1 MGMPC
6 GSLWTEE
13 TVDRLI
19 ARDRLNRRRFLHL
32 LGAATGAAMLG
43 RSPSAATALAQD
55 APTPGGTLRVVL
67 PMEPDSLDPHR
78 TPSRYMW
85 MVGLAVY
92 DPLVISDNEANIYP
106 NLAKSWEISPDQ
118 LTYTF
123 TLRDDVTFHDG
134 TPFNAEAVKY
144 NYDRVVDPK
153 TGSLLSNDDIGPYDS
168 TTVVDDH
175 TVQVKMKGVYGP
187 LLRMLSLMEF
197 AIISPTAAEAAGLDN
212 YGRSPVGTGPFKFV
226 EWIPQQSMTFERNT
240 DYQWGSPDI
249 YRTSGPAF
257 LDGVQYQFI
266 TEPQTRLA
274 ALEAGEVDSILNV
287 PELDVERLQ
296 SGGEFSVEKFPA
308 MGHPTAFVLNTM
320 KPPTDDINVRRAINK
335 ALDRDAINMSL
346 FSGEVEPA
354 FGPISP
360 ATFSYWPDV
369 ETINAYDPAE
379 ADRLL
384 QESGWAKEGE
394 FYSKDGQ
401 ALTIEL
407 YTFGTTGEIGEAVQ
421 GQLKKNG
428 IASNVNNLDWS
439 EQKDIAFRGLHNG
452 CLVTF
457 GSPDPRIMKLLY
469 HSENMR
475 ENGWAW
481 SHFMEANPDEQAALD
496 AALDAGEMTTDPAE
510 RQQHYTEAQRI
521 IVENALELSVKNDFQ
536 IVGLAPTVQGWIM
549 DDANYHPRVYNV
561 SLAQE

>member
-1 MGMPC
+1 MELRRR
-6 GSLWTEE
+6 SLWNEDS
-13 TVDRLI
+13 VDRLA
-19 ARDRLNRRRFLHL
+19 ARDGLNRRRFLYL
-32 LGAATGAAMLG
+32 IGAAAGAATLG
-43 RSPSAATALAQD
+43 RSAASASALAQD
-55 APTPGGTLRVVL
+55 APTSGGTLRVVL
-67 PMEPDSLDPHR
+67 PLEPDSLDPHR

-92 DPLVISDNEANIYP
+92 DPLVISDNEATIYP
-106 NLAKSWEISPDQ
+106 NLAKSWEISDDQ

-123 TLRDDVTFHDG
+123 TLRDDVTFQDG

-153 TGSLLSNDDIGPYDS
+153 TGSLLSNDDIGPYES
-168 TTVVDDH
+168 TTVVDDY
-175 TVQVKMKGVYGP
+175 TVQVKMTEPYGP

-197 AIISPTAAEAAGLDN
+197 GMISPTAAEAAGLDN
-212 YGRSPVGTGPFKFV
+212 YGRAPVGTGPFTFV
-226 EWIPQQSMTFERNT
+226 EWVPQQYASFERNP

-249 YRTSGPAF
+249 YRNEGPAF
-257 LDGVQYQFI
+257 LDGIEYRFI

-274 ALEAGEVDSILNV
+274 ALEAGEVDAILNV

-296 SGGEFSVEKFPA
+296 GGGEFAIEKFPA
-308 MGHPTAFVLNTM
+308 MGQPTAFVLNTM

-335 ALDRDAINMSL
+335 ALDREAINQSL
-346 FSGEVEPA
+346 FSGQVQPA

-360 ATFSYWPDV
+360 ATFAYWPDV

-379 ADRLL
+379 ADTLL
-384 QESGWAKEGE
+384 QESGWTKEGE
-394 FYSKDGQ
+394 FYTKDGQ
-401 ALTIEL
+401 PLTIEL
-407 YTFGTTGEIGEAVQ
+407 YTFGTTSDIGEAVQ

-428 IASNVNNLDWS
+428 IASNVNNLDWT

-469 HSENMR
+469 HSMNMR

-481 SHFMEANPDEQAALD
+481 SHFNEADPDAQAALD
-496 AALDAGEMTTDPAE
+496 AALDAGEETTDPAL
-510 RQQHYTEAQRI
+510 RQEHYTEAQRI
-521 IVENALELSVKNDFQ
+521 IAENSLELSVKSDFQ
-536 IVGLAPTVQGWIM
+536 IVGLAPAVQGWIM

-561 SLAQE
+561 SLAAQ

>member
-1 MGMPC
+1 MAFPH
-6 GSLWTEE
+6 GSLWNGS
-13 TVDRLI
+13 TVDRLV
-19 ARDRLNRRRFLHL
+19 ARDCLNRRRLLQL
-32 LGAATGAAMLG
+32 LGGAAGAALLG
-43 RSPSAATALAQD
+43 RSRQGTALAQD
-55 APTPGGTLRVVL
+55 TPTPGGTLRVVL

-92 DPLVISDNEANIYP
+92 DPLVISDNQSTIYP

-153 TGSLLSNDDIGPYDS
+153 TGSLLSNDDIGPYES
-168 TTVVDDH
+168 ATVVDEH
-175 TVQVKMKGVYGP
+175 TVQVKMKEVYGP

-212 YGRSPVGTGPFKFV
+212 YGRTPVGTGPFKFV
-226 EWIPQQSMTFERNT
+226 EWVPQQYASFERNP
-240 DYQWGSPDI
+240 DYQWGAPEI
-249 YRTSGPAF
+249 YRNSGPAF

-266 TEPQTRLA
+266 VEPQTRLA
-274 ALEAGEVDSILNV
+274 ALEAGEVDAILNV

-296 SGGEFSVEKFPA
+296 ESDEFAIEKFPA

-320 KPPTDDINVRRAINK
+320 KPPTDDIVVRQAINK
-335 ALDRDAINMSL
+335 ALDREAINQSL
-346 FSGEVEPA
+346 FSGQVQPA

-360 ATFSYWPDV
+360 ATFAYWPDV
-369 ETINAYDPAE
+369 ETINAYDPAA
-379 ADRLL
+379 ADALL
-384 QESGWAKEGE
+384 QQAGWVREGD
-394 FYSKDGQ
+394 FYTKDGQ
-401 ALTIEL
+401 PLTLEL
-407 YTFGTTGEIGEAVQ
+407 YTFGTTSDIGEAVQ

-469 HSENMR
+469 HSDNMR

-481 SHFMEANPDEQAALD
+481 SHFKEANPDLQAALD
-496 AALDAGEMTTDPAE
+496 TALDAAEETTDPAE
-510 RQQHYTEAQRI
+510 RQTHYTEAQKI
-521 IVENALELSVKNDFQ
+521 IVENALEMSVKSDFQ
-536 IVGLAPTVQGWIM
+536 IVGLAKAVQGWEM

-561 SLAQE
+561 SLSQG